1 MLLIN
6 PYRFGVS
13 APADP
18 YFNNV
23 SLLLHGDGAD
33 GSTTIV
39 DSSPRPKTP
48 TIFGNARISTAQS
61 KFGPSSLVGGSAP
74 DFIWGTNRIQYSP
87 GVDFQYG
94 TDDFTVEY
102 WVYPLSQG
110 VGKIVY
116 SQAVSGTNYFMSG
129 ITNLDLPFFVFA
141 VSGGGAGVFGPVIS
155 MNTWSHVAIVRHQ
168 GVAVVYSNG
177 VGGTQRACTQDFNN
191 ATYPPNIGG
200 YSHAPST
207 DPNRGY
213 VDEFRITKG
222 VARYTANF
230 TPPAAPFPD
239 F

>member
-1 MLLIN
+1 MMLIN
-6 PYRFGVS
+6 SYRFGVS

-48 TIFGNARISTAQS
+48 TIFGNARISTAQN

-94 TDDFTVEY
+94 TGDFTVEY
-102 WVYPLSQG
+102 WVYPFSQG
-110 VGKIVY
+110 VGKIIY
-116 SQAVSGTNYFMSG
+116 TQAAGGVNYFMTG
-129 ITNLDLPFFVFA
+129 ITNANLPYFIFA
-141 VSGGGAGVFGPVIS
+141 LTGGGTLVTGPVLF
-155 MNTWSHVAIVRHQ
+155 MNTWSHFAAVRHQ
-168 GVAVVYSNG
+168 GVAVVYTNG
-177 VGGTQRACTQDFNN
+177 VGGTPQNCAQNFNN
-191 ATYPPNIGG
+191 VTYPPNIGG
-200 YSHAPST
+200 YEHAPST
-207 DPNRGY
+207 EPMRGY